1 MSKQYDRSQENMW
14 SGREDRGGGG
24 IDDGRKSEDG
34 DILDGIVVTVMI
46 GG

>member
-1 MSKQYDRSQENMW
+1 MIDHKRICGVE
-14 SGREDRGGGG
+14 GKIGGGG

>member
-14 SGREDRGGGG
+14 SGREDRGG

>member
-1 MSKQYDRSQENMW
+1 MIDHKRICGVE
-14 SGREDRGGGG
+14 GKIGGG

>member
-1 MSKQYDRSQENMW
+1 MIDHKRICGVE
-14 SGREDRGGGG
+14 GKIGG

>member
-14 SGREDRGGGG
+14 SGREDRGGG